1 MRQVLWSLGWGL
13 LALGA
18 AQAAEV
24 DVLVL
29 DRDGRPLPEAVVL
42 LHTSAPGT
50 RPTPPAELVISQEKM
65 KFQPAMAVAHLS
77 TQVRFSNL
85 DRWDHH
91 VRGGLVG
98 PGGVYV
104 EPAKGYSFRI
114 NGRKAGQAP
123 ASAVQSY
130 TQTGPQMLGCHLH
143 GSMRGHLYL
152 TDSPWAGVTDADGR
166 IRLSGVPN
174 GAARLQIWHAD
185 ELIETPAASTQ
196 VAEGMAPVRVGTQIV
211 PRKAKPAAAQELKM
225 PGY

>member
-24 DVLVL
+24 EVLVL

-104 EPAKGYSFRI
+104 EPSKGYSFRI

-185 ELIETPAASTQ
+185 ELIETPAASAQ
-196 VAEGMAPVRVGTQIV
+196 VQDGMAPVRVGTQIV
-211 PRKAKPAAAQELKM
+211 PRKPKPAAAQELKM